1 VALDVRPSGR
11 GDVDLAGLELHAQS
25 AELVVI
31 EIVLL
36 RESIEVA
43 LVDRS
48 ALLGFGDESLNR
60 LFEND
65 AQDRHF
71 LSNRSI
77 RLPLGADRST
87 PV

>member
-1 VALDVRPSGR
+1 MSDLRPGTVGHVHVAGLQLGTQCGELLVLEVVLGRERLERTFFDRSTLLRISEKRLDV
-11 GDVDLAGLELHAQS
+11 
-25 AELVVI
+25 
-31 EIVLL
+31 
-36 RESIEVA
+36 
-43 LVDRS
+43 
-48 ALLGFGDESLNR
+48 

-77 RLPLGADRST
+77 RLPLGADRTT